1 MDNAIG
7 SVNIFNLN
15 SLTSSLALDAYNL
28 SEALIE
34 EICTLLRAGL
44 CLQFSSSHAKD
55 SSTVT
60 NAGIEAMRR
69 CIERGEIE
77 PERPLVILTVDTLL
91 EPENIQCYVPVS
103 YEHIKSTC
111 ESYGINL
118 IIKIV
123 SPPIHQQLM
132 VLFAGVQK
140 LFSSSMSGRS
150 GDCSVIWKID
160 TMRRSLKAI
169 KESLPLKYQQSTWA
183 SVTGSRSSE
192 SVRRKLNMRKIGVND
207 LKSTKLLSIIDNEG
221 TKAFSKVYNFAPIAD
236 WSTPDVINYLNH
248 AGDKPCSLT
257 LPNQRIPAYIDN
269 FGLLLAIYGEGGS
282 DTCEIVMD
290 DAMDKGGSSCNGTAR
305 YGCTVCGMV
314 SKDHSGLSMR
324 ELPRWGRFGDSF
336 TRLRDYFIRTSVDV
350 QYRAFHPRAMCS
362 VTSNV
367 YLQPNVLKA
376 NVLEK
381 LVYFGAQMTED
392 YKQAHLDFKACYERG
407 EIESDIGVKDIMSD
421 TSMSFDVREQYR
433 DAYIARMLKS
443 PLYDLFS
450 EKHAVLL
457 SFLWTLHGVNT
468 SPYRPVKILSNVRKG
483 KRIPFPKTNDELN
496 ELRAQQGLKAWDHK
510 DVLNRDIP
518 DARAYQLF
526 TPPQDTLK
534 GLQSSLN
541 RKVTETDLINLLPI
555 NMESYWLQNNKS
567 LMLDSNG
574 FQITRLT
581 NLPLHTRRIKLK
593 YTFDPL
599 TKEEVIKTQC
609 MQLNRT
615 IELSAYSEIYA
626 QVVCA
631 GRELLSASLRLDEA
645 IYDLD
650 VLQSHSLGMEPL
662 SLTTTMEMNFCKSFE
677 STIIGVS
684 GNPRKRPSTG
694 LRFSRRKRDF
704 SKQGVKIGR
713 ASLKDYNP
721 TVSPALHEQHQSAIK
736 YWLPDLSQKLA
747 FQFDLANYHHNDVNL
762 TEYTP
767 YYFDEACFSTWLEK
781 GFDSLVIEHDRFV
794 STARDNKLQARCYS
808 GVEPCHKLL
817 LGTGL
822 VISSKFER
830 YVQFSLARTQLFHEC
845 RLFRLSTKSLSF
857 IDSAKGVIS
866 MAEQRRQ
873 KAEQLLAVRY
883 LRNEKRKEVSELL
896 KQNTQQRKNQA
907 LTSIMA
913 RLSEFHEHYRKVC
926 ESKLATQTVYA
937 LTQKPKEILHVM
949 DYWLAEFTP
958 LCCSPEKALSVLAT
972 EKERIALCND
982 LESVK
987 QFAIAFSELLN
998 DTKRHI
1004 LGIIETTNN
1013 KFNSVVSQVL
1023 EEELFVDD
1031 LNNIEM
1037 NDESNAMFIGEWLK
1051 SQSVVG
1057 NSYLM
1062 AHGIIKYSVF
1072 SIGLHCT
1079 AEVQRGSSSRLE
1091 QRKKLAQE
1099 LFHYIDD
1106 LSCQS
1111 VEALERL
1118 LLSKHSKIDRV
1129 AVMNCERKAT
1139 LAELRAI
1146 ASHGRN

>member
-1 MDNAIG
+1 MGIKLKVIFVTAREYSN
-7 SVNIFNLN
+7 SNECNIL
-15 SLTSSLALDAYNL
+15 SGQLD
-28 SEALIE
+28 
-34 EICTLLRAGL
+34 
-44 CLQFSSSHAKD
+44 
-55 SSTVT
+55 
-60 NAGIEAMRR
+60 
-69 CIERGEIE
+69 
-77 PERPLVILTVDTLL
+77 VISN
-91 EPENIQCYVPVS
+91 P
-103 YEHIKSTC
+103 
-111 ESYGINL
+111 
-118 IIKIV
+118 
-123 SPPIHQQLM
+123 
-132 VLFAGVQK
+132 
-140 LFSSSMSGRS
+140 
-150 GDCSVIWKID
+150 
-160 TMRRSLKAI
+160 
-169 KESLPLKYQQSTWA
+169 
-183 SVTGSRSSE
+183 E
-192 SVRRKLNMRKIGVND
+192 SVRRKLNMQNQGVSD
-207 LKSTKLLSIIDNEG
+207 LKSTKLLSIIDSEG
-221 TKAFSKVYNFAPIAD
+221 TKALGKVYNFAPIAD

-248 AGDKPCSLT
+248 AGVESCSPT

-290 DAMDKGGSSCNGTAR
+290 DAMDRGGNSCNGTAR
-305 YGCTVCGMV
+305 YGYTVCGMV

-362 VTSNV
+362 VTNNV

-392 YKQAHLDFKACYERG
+392 YKHAHLDFKACYERG
-407 EIESDIGVKDIMSD
+407 DIGVKDIMND
-421 TSMSFDVREQYR
+421 TSMSFKVRKQYR

-496 ELRAQQGLKAWDHK
+496 ELNELNELRAQQGLKAWDHK

-541 RKVTETDLINLLPI
+541 RKVTEADLVNLLPI

-567 LMLDSNG
+567 FMVDSNG
-574 FQITRLT
+574 FHITRLT

-599 TKEEVIKTQC
+599 TKDEVIKTQC

-615 IELSAYSEIYA
+615 IELSAYPEIYA
-626 QVVCA
+626 QIVRA

-650 VLQSHSLGMEPL
+650 VLQSHSLGMDPL

-677 STIIGVS
+677 SSIAGVS
-684 GNPRKRPSTG
+684 DNARKRPSTG

-794 STARDNKLQARCYS
+794 RTARDNKLQARCYS

-845 RLFRLSTKSLSF
+845 RLFGLSTKSLSF
-857 IDSAKGVIS
+857 IDSATGVIS

-883 LRNEKRKEVSELL
+883 LRNEKRKEVSALL

-913 RLSEFHEHYRKVC
+913 RLSEFHDHYRKVC

-982 LESVK
+982 LEAIK
-987 QFAIAFSELLN
+987 QFAIAFSELLS
-998 DTKRHI
+998 DTKSYVS
-1004 LGIIETTNN
+1004 
-1013 KFNSVVSQVL
+1013 SVIDNTSRNVDFVSSQVV
-1023 EEELFVDD
+1023 EELFVDE
-1031 LNNIEM
+1031 LKNMEM
-1037 NDESNAMFIGEWLK
+1037 SDESNAMSIGEWLK
-1051 SQSVVG
+1051 AQGAVG

-1062 AHGIIKYSVF
+1062 AHGIIKYSAF
-1072 SIGLHCT
+1072 ANGLHCT
-1079 AEVQRGSSSRLE
+1079 EEVQKRSLSRLQ
-1091 QRKKLAQE
+1091 QRKQLAQE
-1099 LFHYIDD
+1099 LFNYIDD
-1106 LSCQS
+1106 LSCLS
-1111 VEALERL
+1111 VGALERS

-1129 AVMNCERKAT
+1129 AVMNSERKAT
-1139 LAELRAI
+1139 LAELREI
-1146 ASHGRN
+1146 VSHTRG